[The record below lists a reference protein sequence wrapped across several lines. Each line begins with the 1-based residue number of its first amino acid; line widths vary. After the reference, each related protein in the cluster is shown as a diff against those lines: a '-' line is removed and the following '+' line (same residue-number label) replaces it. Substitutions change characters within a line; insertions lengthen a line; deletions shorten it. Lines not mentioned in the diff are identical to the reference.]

1 MRGLR
6 QDDGSGLTYQLVA
19 WSALLAVQWVDPGT
33 ESWMLFFV
41 LYPQM
46 WAMVRVRLAAAGTLV
61 TLVAFGVL
69 RFVQSGF
76 DRTTLGPIL
85 VTSLVVGFAI
95 SLFQAM
101 TQIQEFTL
109 AFVPKVVA
117 VGVALIVSGNW
128 MLHTLMDFTID
139 LFDRIPSLLS

>member
-1 MRGLR
+1 MTDSSIIDIAF
-6 QDDGSGLTYQLVA
+6 QT
-19 WSALLAVQWVDPGT
+19 
-33 ESWMLFFV
+33 
-41 LYPQM
+41 
-46 WAMVRVRLAAAGTLV
+46 MV
-61 TLVAFGVL
+61 VAFKL
-69 RFVQSGF
+69 SA
-76 DRTTLGPIL
+76 PIL
-85 VTSLVVGFAI
+85 VTSLVVGFAS

>member
-1 MRGLR
+1 MT
-6 QDDGSGLTYQLVA
+6 DSSIIDIAFST
-19 WSALLAVQWVDPGT
+19 
-33 ESWMLFFV
+33 M
-41 LYPQM
+41 M
-46 WAMVRVRLAAAGTLV
+46 
-61 TLVAFGVL
+61 VAFKL
-69 RFVQSGF
+69 SA
-76 DRTTLGPIL
+76 PIL

-109 AFVPKVVA
+109 AFVPKVIG

-128 MLHTLMDFTID
+128 MLHTLMDFTVD